1 MAEIDLFRASSNTW
15 VTMRSW
21 GTRSYSIVLKDGKY
35 LLFRDTFGHGRRLI
49 QSNIASFEEAKTRL
63 LMEVAR
69 L

>member
-1 MAEIDLFRASSNTW
+1 MTDIELFRASSNTW

-21 GTRSYSIVLKDGKY
+21 GTRSYAIMLKDGKY
-35 LLFRDTFGHGRRLI
+35 SIFRDSFGHGRRLI
-49 QSNIASFEEAKTRL
+49 QTNIASFEEAKTRL